1 MARVSY
7 LARRE
12 GRYYLQVRCSH
23 VVAGLLNQ
31 PLFRTSLRTADY
43 RQARRRAAE
52 CLGWVY
58 GMNDSIDFAAL
69 FAKNVRQLQTYLSD
83 PLPLSDDRL
92 FARRSYEEMLKNLN
106 RRAQARDF
114 DLNASEPRFR
124 CVSAWGLDADRR
136 RGHRCHA
143 NKIRTLDSR
152 LRQLRGQ
159 NSISIHSRNCLC

>member
-1 MARVSY
+1 
-7 LARRE
+7 
-12 GRYYLQVRCSH
+12 
-23 VVAGLLNQ
+23 
-31 PLFRTSLRTADY
+31 
-43 RQARRRAAE
+43 
-52 CLGWVY
+52 
-58 GMNDSIDFAAL
+58 MNDSIDFDAL

-114 DLNASEPRFR
+114 DPNASEPRFR

-143 NKIRTLDSR
+143 NKIKTLDSR
-152 LRQLRGQ
+152 ARRLRGQ
-159 NSISIHSRNCLC
+159 NSISIHSVHHLCRPSSFKLKF